1 MGKSKEV
8 KKSCGWH
15 LEIWGKHLSPSTT
28 LQEIVGRP
36 LKSGAKG
43 RRCLVL
49 LSVFLGMLW
58 RKMLQKINSGCHKNT
73 I

>member
-8 KKSCGWH
+8 KLWVAFGD
-15 LEIWGKHLSPSTT
+15 LGKAPSPSTT

-43 RRCLVL
+43 RRCLAL